1 MPSSE
6 QGLTGL
12 VGERVGQSRTG
23 QPGQPGEP
31 PVPGGPAAALSEPE
45 RLRGL
50 RRMKVFATGLLVLA
64 AAVYVSARH
73 WETSGGPAVAG
84 YLAAA
89 AEAGMVGA
97 LADWFAVTA
106 LFRRPLGLPIPHTAI
121 IPTRKAA
128 LGRSLEQFVA
138 ANFLSEPVVRTK
150 IASVGVAERVGGWL
164 AERPNAERATG
175 ELSAVVR
182 GSLTVLRDEDV
193 QDVIESIVV
202 RRLADQPIGPPAG
215 RVLEQVVADGTHH
228 PAVDLVVDSVHE
240 WLLEHRELVLR
251 VVTEQAPEWSPRFL
265 DRRVATK
272 VYNEVTRFVAE
283 VKADPRHQLRL
294 ALDKYLGGFAADLC
308 SDPETMARADA
319 WVRRAVG
326 SAAVRRAV
334 AALWDSVRRVLVDA
348 VDDPASELRVRVADG
363 LVALGARL
371 GSDADLRNKVNR
383 WAEDAGAHLV
393 LTYRDEVAT
402 VISDTVNRWDAAEAS
417 RKIEIH
423 VGRDLQFIR
432 INGTV
437 VGALAGLVI
446 HAVTELVL

>member
-1 MPSSE
+1 M
-6 QGLTGL
+6 LTRDDAAGPA
-12 VGERVGQSRTG
+12 RVATQAAN
-23 QPGQPGEP
+23 
-31 PVPGGPAAALSEPE
+31 PAAALGEQE
-45 RLRGL
+45 RIRAL
-50 RRMKVFATGLLVLA
+50 RRMKVFAAGLLVF
-64 AAVYVSARH
+64 AAVVYVAARH
-73 WETSGGPAVAG
+73 WETSGGPTVAG
-84 YLAAA
+84 YVAAA

-150 IASVGVAERVGGWL
+150 IASVGVAERIGGWL
-164 AERPNAERATG
+164 ADRPNAERATG
-175 ELSAVVR
+175 ELSAVVK

-202 RRLADQPIGPPAG
+202 RRLADQPVGPPAG
-215 RVLEQVVADGTHH
+215 RVLEQVVTDGTHH
-228 PAVDLVVDSVHE
+228 PAVDLVMDSAYR
-240 WLLEHRELVLR
+240 WLLGHRELVLR
-251 VVTEQAPEWSPRFL
+251 VVSEQAPGWSPRFV
-265 DRRVATK
+265 DRRVAFK
-272 VYNEVTRFVAE
+272 VYNEVTRFVSE
-283 VKADPRHQLRL
+283 VNDDPQHQVRL
-294 ALDKYLGGFAADLC
+294 ALDNYLGRFAADLC
-308 SDPETMARADA
+308 SDPQTMARADA
-319 WVRRAVG
+319 WVRRALG

-334 AALWDSVRRVLVDA
+334 AALWDSVRRVLIEA
-348 VDDPASELRVRVADG
+348 VDDPASELRVRIADG
-363 LVALGARL
+363 LAALGVRL
-371 GSDADLRNKVNR
+371 RSDADLRNKVDR

-393 LTYRDEVAT
+393 YTYRDEVAT

-446 HAVTELVL
+446 HAVTVLVL